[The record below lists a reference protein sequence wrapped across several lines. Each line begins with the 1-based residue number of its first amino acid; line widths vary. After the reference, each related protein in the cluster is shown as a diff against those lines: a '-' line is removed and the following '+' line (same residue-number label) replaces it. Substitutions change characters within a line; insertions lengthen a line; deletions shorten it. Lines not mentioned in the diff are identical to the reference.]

1 MTAEVACEETDE
13 EQIGQLP
20 MFGSSQLKWYSTA
33 AFMLRTWVQI
43 PLKSPFFLGGGV
55 GGGGVC
61 VGGGWYLQLLKLQ
74 LPLQ

>member
-33 AFMLRTWVQI
+33 AFMLRTWVRI
-43 PLKSPFFLGGGV
+43 PLKSPVFFFAITTATIISSF
-55 GGGGVC
+55 
-61 VGGGWYLQLLKLQ
+61 KI
-74 LPLQ
+74 

>member
-43 PLKSPFFLGGGV
+43 PLKSPFFGGV
-55 GGGGVC
+55 GVGVCVCGGGGV
-61 VGGGWYLQLLKLQ
+61 VFAIA
-74 LPLQ
+74 